1 MGCQNVKF
9 IRWRWNLIR
18 KKTGKHAYLDGLA
31 AKQQVAAH
39 YQKRG
44 YQLKHT
50 RWRGAGGEIDLILF
64 HSEVWVFVEV
74 KRARGHASA
83 ASRLSRRQIQRMFQ
97 TAEEFCQ
104 TFAQGQLCDMR
115 FDLALVNAEAD
126 VEILENALYSD

>member
-1 MGCQNVKF
+1 
-9 IRWRWNLIR
+9 LIR

-31 AKQQVAAH
+31 AEQQVAAH

-64 HSEVWVFVEV
+64 HAEEWVFVEV
-74 KRARGHASA
+74 KRARDHASA
-83 ASRLSRRQIQRMFQ
+83 ASRLNRRQIQRMFQ

-104 TFAQGQLCDMR
+104 TFAPGQLCAMR
-115 FDLALVNAEAD
+115 FDLALVNAAAG
-126 VEILENALYSD
+126 VEILENALYSE